1 MLWSKVFIPTLKET
15 PREAESL
22 SHQLLLRAG
31 FVRMLMAGAYTY
43 LPMGLRVLEKIQGI
57 IRQEMHAC
65 GASEL
70 LLPALHPLELWQKTG
85 RDRDIGQVMF
95 KFNDRRGRNVVL
107 GPTHE
112 EVITD
117 LLKNNLSSYRQLP
130 LVLYQ
135 IQTKFRDEI
144 RPRFG
149 LIRACEFIMKDA
161 YSFDQ
166 DQTGL
171 DKNYQLM
178 YEAYQRIFFRCGLKI
193 LITEADSG
201 VMGGKLSHEFMAA
214 APLGE
219 DIVLLCPKCKL
230 PMAFSH
236 PEMENEAESL
246 AAGKEDN
253 SFCPAC
259 NVEMTKINTIE
270 VGHTFK
276 LGIKYSQ
283 AMQANFSDSSGQL
296 KPLVMGCY
304 GIGVSRLISA
314 IIEQNNDADGIIWP
328 AQVSPFGIIIL
339 PLDVTNQKVM
349 QEANSIYRELKG
361 SGLDVLFDDRDERAG
376 VKFKDADLIGIPL
389 SIVIGKKSIEEKN
402 IELRLRKDKSTQF
415 VPKDDLLKY
424 IMSAHFSF

>member
-1 MLWSKVFIPTLKET
+1 MFWTKVFIPTLKET
-15 PREAESL
+15 PKEAESL

-57 IRQEMHAC
+57 IRQEMNAA

-85 RDRDIGQVMF
+85 RDKDLGEVMF
-95 KFNDRRGRNVVL
+95 KFKDRRGRDLSL

-112 EVITD
+112 EIITD
-117 LLKNNLSSYRQLP
+117 LVKSNLSSYRQLP

-149 LIRACEFIMKDA
+149 LIRCCEFIMKDA

-166 DQTGL
+166 DEAGL

-178 YEAYQRIFFRCGLKI
+178 YEAYKRIFSRCGLTT

-201 VMGGKLSHEFMAA
+201 VMGGKVSHEFMVQ

-219 DIVLLCPKCKL
+219 DVVCSCSGCGSVKAYKEGSSLCFKCNI
-230 PMAFSH
+230 
-236 PEMENEAESL
+236 EMD
-246 AAGKEDN
+246 K
-253 SFCPAC
+253 
-259 NVEMTKINTIE
+259 VNTIE
-270 VGHTFK
+270 VGHIFK
-276 LGIKYSQ
+276 LGTKYSQ
-283 AMQANFSDSSGQL
+283 AMQANFPDAKGQL

-328 AQVSPFGIIIL
+328 AQVAPFDITIL
-339 PLDVTNQKVM
+339 PLDVTNQEIM
-349 QEANSIYRELKG
+349 QAANSLYQELKAN
-361 SGLDVLFDDRDERAG
+361 GLDVLLDDRDERAG
-376 VKFKDADLIGIPL
+376 VKFKDADLIGVPL

-402 IELRLRKDKSTQF
+402 IELRIRKDKSTQAL
-415 VPKDDLLKY
+415 PKQ
-424 IMSAHFSF
+424 SAVESIKKILS

>member
-1 MLWSKVFIPTLKET
+1 MFWTKVFIPTLKET
-15 PREAESL
+15 PKETESL

-31 FVRMLMAGAYTY
+31 FVRMLMAGVYTY

-57 IRQEMHAC
+57 IRQEMNAT

-70 LLPALHPLELWQKTG
+70 LLPALHPLELWQRTG
-85 RDRDIGQVMF
+85 RDQDLGEVMF
-95 KFNDRRGRNVVL
+95 KFQDRRGRNLSL

-117 LLKNNLSSYRQLP
+117 LIKSNLSSYRQLP

-166 DQTGL
+166 DEAGL

-178 YEAYQRIFFRCGLKI
+178 YAAYKKIFSRCGLET

-201 VMGGKLSHEFMAA
+201 VMGGKESHEFMVR

-219 DIVLLCPKCKL
+219 DVVLFCPQCKL
-230 PMAFSH
+230 TKAFLR
-236 PEMENEAESL
+236 PEIENL
-246 AAGKEDN
+246 AQEEN
-253 SFCPAC
+253 SFCSQC
-259 NVEMTKINTIE
+259 NVKMDKVNTIE
-270 VGHTFK
+270 VGHIFK
-276 LGIKYSQ
+276 LGTKYSQ
-283 AMQANFSDSSGQL
+283 AMQANFSDAKGQL

-314 IIEQNNDADGIIWP
+314 IIEQNNDTDGIIWP
-328 AQVSPFGIIIL
+328 RQVAPFKIIIL
-339 PLDVTNQKVM
+339 PLDVNNQEVM
-349 QEANSIYRELKG
+349 QVASSLYQELKA

-376 VKFKDADLIGIPL
+376 VKFKDADLIGVPA
-389 SIVIGKKSIEEKN
+389 SIVIGKKSIEEKK

-415 VPKDDLLKY
+415 VPENDLLKY
-424 IMSAHFSF
+424 ILKSDFS

>member
-1 MLWSKVFIPTLKET
+1 MYWTKVFIPTLKET
-15 PREAESL
+15 PKEAESL

-57 IRQEMHAC
+57 IRQEMNAT

-85 RDRDIGQVMF
+85 RDKDLGQVMF
-95 KFNDRRGRNVVL
+95 QFQDRRGRKLTL

-117 LLKNNLSSYRQLP
+117 LLKNNISSYRQLP

-135 IQTKFRDEI
+135 IQAKFRDEI

-166 DQTGL
+166 DQAGL
-171 DKNYQLM
+171 DKNYQLI
-178 YEAYQRIFFRCGLKI
+178 YEAYKRIFSRCGLKT

-201 VMGGKLSHEFMAA
+201 VMGGKVSHEFMAA

-219 DIVLLCPKCKL
+219 DMVMLCPKCNL
-230 PMAFSH
+230 TQAFSG
-236 PEMENEAESL
+236 EKIENEA
-246 AAGKEDN
+246 GKT
-253 SFCPAC
+253 SVACPEC
-259 NVEMTKINTIE
+259 QVEMTKINTIE
-270 VGHTFK
+270 VGHIFK
-276 LGIKYSQ
+276 LGTKYSQ
-283 AMQANFSDSSGQL
+283 ALGANFSDNSGQL

-314 IIEQNNDADGIIWP
+314 IIEQSNDAEGIIWP
-328 AQVSPFGIIIL
+328 VEVSPFRIIIL
-339 PLDVTNQKVM
+339 PLDVANQEVM
-349 QEANSIYRELKG
+349 QAAHSLYQELCA

-389 SIVIGKKSIEEKN
+389 SIVIGKKSIEEKK
-402 IELRLRKDKSTQF
+402 IELRIRKDKSTQLL
-415 VPKDDLLKY
+415 PKENAVKFIIKLL
-424 IMSAHFSF
+424 SC

>member
-1 MLWSKVFIPTLKET
+1 MFWTKVFIPTIKET
-15 PREAESL
+15 PKEAESL

-31 FVRMLMAGAYTY
+31 FVRMLMAGAYIY

-57 IRQEMHAC
+57 VRQEMNAC

-85 RDRDIGQVMF
+85 RDKDLGQVMF
-95 KFNDRRGRNVVL
+95 QFQDRRGRKVTL

-166 DQTGL
+166 DQAGL
-171 DKNYQLM
+171 DKNYKLM
-178 YEAYQRIFFRCGLKI
+178 YEAYQRIFSRCGLKT

-201 VMGGKLSHEFMAA
+201 VMGGKVSHEFMAPS
-214 APLGE
+214 PLGE
-219 DIVLLCPKCKL
+219 DIVLFCSTCKL
-230 PMAFSH
+230 TRALSR
-236 PEMENEAESL
+236 EKIENEAGSRHAE
-246 AAGKEDN
+246 KETNN
-253 SFCPAC
+253 SCPNC
-259 NVEMTKINTIE
+259 HLEMARINTIE
-270 VGHTFK
+270 VGHIFK
-276 LGIKYSQ
+276 LDTKYSQ

-314 IIEQNNDADGIIWP
+314 IIEQNNDTDGIIWP
-328 AQVSPFGIIIL
+328 GQVAPFGIIIL
-339 PLDVTNQKVM
+339 PLDVTNQEVM
-349 QEANSIYRELKG
+349 QAANSLYQELKAN
-361 SGLDVLFDDRDERAG
+361 GLDVLFDDRDERAG
-376 VKFKDADLIGIPL
+376 VKFKDADLIGVPA
-389 SIVIGKKSIEEKN
+389 SIVIGKKSIGEKN
-402 IELRLRKDKSTQF
+402 IELRIRKDKSIQLIPRENAVKFIT
-415 VPKDDLLKY
+415 KLL
-424 IMSAHFSF
+424 S